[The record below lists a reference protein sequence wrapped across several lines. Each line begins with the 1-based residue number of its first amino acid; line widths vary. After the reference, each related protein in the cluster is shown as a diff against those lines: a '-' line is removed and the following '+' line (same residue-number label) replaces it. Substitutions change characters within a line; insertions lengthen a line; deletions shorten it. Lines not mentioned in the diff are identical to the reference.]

1 MAVTDPE
8 ESEMIR
14 LSQYDDA
21 QSQQAVEELSLRL
34 ETKKKGR
41 QFEIEGINN
50 PKMEEH
56 TTEGEPNL
64 AEQFRQQEKQLKSK

>member
-50 PKMEEH
+50 SKKGEH
-56 TTEGEPNL
+56 TTEGEPTL
-64 AEQFRQQEKQLKSK
+64 AEQFRL